1 MYSYKNIIIEGNI
14 GAGKTTAAELLAQRL
29 EAKLILEAFENNPFL
44 EVFYGDKERYAFQVE
59 LFFLAE
65 RYHQLSKNLLG
76 DLFNTYTVFD
86 YIFTKSAIFSNITLN
101 GDEKNLFN
109 NLYHIMDRSMPRP
122 DILIYLH
129 QPINRI
135 VEQINKRGR
144 SYEQSIPVDYL
155 LEVEKSYFNYF
166 KEENRFPIVILKT
179 EELENYNP
187 EKVQSTIN
195 DILSKHWANGVS
207 YFPD

>member
-1 MYSYKNIIIEGNI
+1 MYNYKNIIIEGNI
-14 GAGKTTAAELLAQRL
+14 GAGKTTAAQLLSQRL
-29 EAKLILEAFENNPFL
+29 DAKLILEAFENNPFL
-44 EVFYGDKERYAFQVE
+44 EVFYSDKERYAFQVE

-65 RYHQLSKNLLG
+65 RYHQLSKNLVG
-76 DLFNTYTVFD
+76 DMFNTYTVFD

-129 QPINRI
+129 QPIERI
-135 VEQINKRGR
+135 IEQINKRGR
-144 SYEQSIPVDYL
+144 SYEQRIPVEYL
-155 LEVEKSYFNYF
+155 LQVEKSYFNYF
-166 KEENRFPIVILKT
+166 KEEKRFPIVILKT
-179 EELENYNP
+179 EQLENYSP
-187 EKVQSTIN
+187 EKIQSCIN
-195 DILSKHWANGVS
+195 DILSKNWTDGVS